1 MFAVCFHYIRSLN
14 DEKLTIEKREREKE
28 GFIMLFLGGQEKKNN
43 FNLPLMVT
51 QKVVL
56 AFYEVISSGR
66 QMAPS

>member
-1 MFAVCFHYIRSLN
+1 
-14 DEKLTIEKREREKE
+14 
-28 GFIMLFLGGQEKKNN
+28 MLFLGGQEKKNN